1 MSMLRYIHRL
11 SLSNCKR
18 NPVSLINGWRVT
30 TPHYHLRRT
39 LTHDADEKPTQDI
52 PFTPILDSFTLSQGE
67 GFHYIES
74 TLRIDSPREKLQ
86 EDRFGLLQEIVR
98 KTHLMIPYQNITH
111 VYGIPPA
118 KRHIPSWE
126 EVKDSMFSGRGGTCY
141 ESNVFTNR

>member
-1 MSMLRYIHRL
+1 MERHMS
-11 SLSNCKR
+11 
-18 NPVSLINGWRVT
+18 SLINGWRVDNSL
-30 TPHYHLRRT
+30 HYHLRRT
-39 LTHDADEKPTQDI
+39 LTHGADEKPTQDI